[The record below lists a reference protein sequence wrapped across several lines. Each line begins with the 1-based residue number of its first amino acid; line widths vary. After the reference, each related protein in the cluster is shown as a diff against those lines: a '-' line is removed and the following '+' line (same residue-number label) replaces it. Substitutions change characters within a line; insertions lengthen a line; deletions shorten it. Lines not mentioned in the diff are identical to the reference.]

1 MADPYSIL
9 GVSKGADDKAIKV
22 AYRKLAKELHP
33 DKNKDNPKA
42 SERFSEVTQAYDL
55 LSDPKKRGQYDRG
68 EIDENGQPRFAG
80 NPFGGGS
87 GYSQG
92 GPAGG
97 NFGSGGIDLGDI
109 FDGLFGGGG
118 GGRPGGGP
126 GQRPQQAPPKG
137 ANIAYTHLVSFT
149 DAATLAPQRIMLGDG
164 KTVEFKLPAGIVA
177 GQQIRIPGKGQ
188 PGPGGYGDAMVT
200 LKIGKHPDL
209 VRDGDNI
216 RIDLPISLKEA
227 VEGGK
232 VKVPT
237 VDGAVMLTVPPRTN
251 SGTVLRIKGR
261 GFTAKTGVRGD
272 QLVMLM
278 IHLPSDPA
286 ELARISDILS
296 DNSVRENIS
305 V

>member
-1 MADPYSIL
+1 
-9 GVSKGADDKAIKV
+9 
-22 AYRKLAKELHP
+22 
-33 DKNKDNPKA
+33 
-42 SERFSEVTQAYDL
+42 
-55 LSDPKKRGQYDRG
+55 
-68 EIDENGQPRFAG
+68 
-80 NPFGGGS
+80 
-87 GYSQG
+87 
-92 GPAGG
+92 
-97 NFGSGGIDLGDI
+97 
-109 FDGLFGGGG
+109 
-118 GGRPGGGP
+118 
-126 GQRPQQAPPKG
+126 
-137 ANIAYTHLVSFT
+137 LVSFT

-209 VRDGDNI
+209 VRYGDNI

-261 GFTAKTGVRGD
+261 GFTTKTGVRGD
-272 QLVMLM
+272 QLLMLM

>member
-1 MADPYSIL
+1 
-9 GVSKGADDKAIKV
+9 
-22 AYRKLAKELHP
+22 
-33 DKNKDNPKA
+33 
-42 SERFSEVTQAYDL
+42 
-55 LSDPKKRGQYDRG
+55 
-68 EIDENGQPRFAG
+68 
-80 NPFGGGS
+80 
-87 GYSQG
+87 
-92 GPAGG
+92 
-97 NFGSGGIDLGDI
+97 
-109 FDGLFGGGG
+109 
-118 GGRPGGGP
+118 
-126 GQRPQQAPPKG
+126 
-137 ANIAYTHLVSFT
+137 
-149 DAATLAPQRIMLGDG
+149 
-164 KTVEFKLPAGIVA
+164 
-177 GQQIRIPGKGQ
+177 
-188 PGPGGYGDAMVT
+188 MVT

-261 GFTAKTGVRGD
+261 GFTTKTGVRGD